1 MAMNA
6 LLIIELHVGVPDAPP
21 RLDLKMM
28 TNREG
33 SSCNIIFVV

>member
-6 LLIIELHVGVPDAPP
+6 WLIIESHVGVPEDLP
-21 RLDLKMM
+21 RLDLKVMA
-28 TNREG
+28 NREG